1 MTKPARSPILGY
13 NHNIQFHG
21 HVFHVQ
27 TEDSGA
33 QHARLFTHLFVGGT
47 ILASKKEQY
56 DATAPEDAVRLLM
69 QRLHK
74 AMIKELKDGVHDPS
88 IQGFFA
94 ARGEHIQLGDRPS
107 LVQVPAVG
115 PLAAAGAHVAAP
127 RPRPPPPP
135 RDPPPPPPRRPPGAR
150 PRRPRRARPSP
161 PSGAPTPRRPPAS
174 SRAGGGA
181 SSPSAASSSPGE
193 GAPPPSGG
201 RSRAPRRCRGPPFRT
216 SCATAVIRCR

>member
-115 PLAAAGAHVAAP
+115 PLAAAGADVAGAGRSPAP
-127 RPRPPPPP
+127 NADDRP
-135 RDPPPPPPRRPPGAR
+135 
-150 PRRPRRARPSP
+150 
-161 PSGAPTPRRPPAS
+161 
-174 SRAGGGA
+174 
-181 SSPSAASSSPGE
+181 
-193 GAPPPSGG
+193 PPPSGG
-201 RSRAPRRCRGPPFRT
+201 LGTPRPPRPAAPPAPAAAPAPSNPP
-216 SCATAVIRCR
+216 APPPAAHA